1 MTKIDKNTSYFS
13 PLCLCTKWKVHCLW
27 KARACLLGLS
37 MYFAVAGKE
46 DEEIGAFFLGLFL
59 AVLCHRGSKVKIVQ
73 NWCKRYILA
82 KKGQLLCNNSRIVEG
97 RALPRMQNMKRGQH
111 SMHNN
116 VGEDGQSEICSR
128 RRWPV

>member
-1 MTKIDKNTSYFS
+1 
-13 PLCLCTKWKVHCLW
+13 
-27 KARACLLGLS
+27 

-46 DEEIGAFFLGLFL
+46 DEEIGALFSWL
-59 AVLCHRGSKVKIVQ
+59 ILDSAVSPSFQSKNSQ
-73 NWCKRYILA
+73 NWCKRYVLA
-82 KKGQLLCNNSRIVEG
+82 KNGQLLCNYDSRIVEG